1 MENKLPHQIM
11 FQMATDK
18 EASYQDVIIT
28 EEGGAIPITR
38 PLTIAEKLGLLKAS
52 APYYAPQLKSI
63 DQKASLD
70 VTAMSMDEIKAKILA
85 LSKEMSQPDSV
96 E

>member
-1 MENKLPHQIM
+1 MDHKKLPHQIM
-11 FQMATDK
+11 FEMALGSD
-18 EASYQDVIIT
+18 EYQDVIIT
-28 EEGGAIPITR
+28 EEGGAFPIER

-70 VTAMSMDEIKAKILA
+70 VTALSIDEIKAKILA
-85 LSKEMSQPDSV
+85 LSKEMADGSAD
-96 E
+96 

>member
-11 FQMATDK
+11 FQMATDE
-18 EASYQDVIIT
+18 EAIYQDVIIT
-28 EEGGAIPITR
+28 DEGGAIPITR

-52 APYYAPQLKSI
+52 APYYAPSLKSI
-63 DQKASLD
+63 DQKATLD
-70 VTAMSMDEIKAKILA
+70 VSTMSTDELKAKILA
-85 LSKEMSQPDSV
+85 MSKDLADEQD

>member
-1 MENKLPHQIM
+1 MEKLPHQIM
-11 FQMATDK
+11 FEMALGSD
-18 EASYQDVIIT
+18 EHQDVIIT
-28 EEGGAIPITR
+28 EEGGAIPISR

-85 LSKEMSQPDSV
+85 LSKEMADGSAD
-96 E
+96 

>member
-1 MENKLPHQIM
+1 MDNKLPHQIM
-11 FQMATDK
+11 FEMAVGTA
-18 EASYQDVIIT
+18 EYQDVIIT
-28 EEGGAIPITR
+28 DEGGAIPITR

-70 VTAMSMDEIKAKILA
+70 VTAMSMDEIKAKILSM
-85 LSKEMSQPDSV
+85 SKEMTDGSAD
-96 E
+96 

>member
-1 MENKLPHQIM
+1 MEKLPHQIM
-11 FQMATDK
+11 FEMALGSD
-18 EASYQDVIIT
+18 EHQDVIIT

-52 APYYAPQLKSI
+52 APYYAPSLKSI

-85 LSKEMSQPDSV
+85 LSKEMADGPAD
-96 E
+96 

>member
-11 FQMATDK
+11 FHMATDE
-18 EASYQDVIIT
+18 EAIYQDVIIT

-52 APYYAPQLKSI
+52 APYYAPSLKSI
-63 DQKASLD
+63 DQKATLD
-70 VTAMSMDEIKAKILA
+70 VSTMSTDELKAKILA
-85 LSKEMSQPDSV
+85 MSKDLADEQD

>member
-11 FQMATDK
+11 FHMATDE
-18 EASYQDVIIT
+18 EAVYQDVIIT
-28 EEGGAIPITR
+28 EEGGAIPISR

-52 APYYAPQLKSI
+52 APYYAPSLKSI
-63 DQKASLD
+63 DQKATLD
-70 VTAMSMDEIKAKILA
+70 VSTMSTDELKAKILA
-85 LSKEMSQPDSV
+85 MSKDLADEQD